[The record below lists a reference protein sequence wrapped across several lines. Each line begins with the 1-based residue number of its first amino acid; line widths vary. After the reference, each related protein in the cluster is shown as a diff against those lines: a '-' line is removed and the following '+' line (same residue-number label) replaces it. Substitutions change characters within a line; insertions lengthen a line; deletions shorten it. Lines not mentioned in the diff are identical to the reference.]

1 MQTTP
6 ATPLNVIPFKTA
18 DSQETTLQK
27 QAGKAILIVNVASR
41 CGHTPDAVRAQAA
54 WVAAQLQAKI
64 TWAANAD
71 ADLAHYEVRG
81 APGDSYTSDDESILA
96 TILPDAAREYPTDFA
111 LTAAGLTDGF
121 KVYVVLHSG
130 NEKGSAPVYVTRPT

>member
-1 MQTTP
+1 M
-6 ATPLNVIPFKTA
+6 
-18 DSQETTLQK
+18 
-27 QAGKAILIVNVASR
+27 
-41 CGHTPDAVRAQAA
+41 RAQAA

-81 APGDSYTSDDESILA
+81 APGDSYNSDDESILA
-96 TILPDAAREYPTDFA
+96 TILPDVAREYPTDFA
-111 LTAAGLTDGF
+111 LTDGF